1 MTLAVNLNNGDSSKS
16 HNGTFN
22 IFSRRYVATGIM
34 TREEGGLYRH
44 LFSMRQTG
52 DYDDLFDWMEDD
64 VRPLIPKVADLI
76 DKIHRL
82 IE

>member
-1 MTLAVNLNNGDSSKS
+1 M
-16 HNGTFN
+16 
-22 IFSRRYVATGIM
+22 ATGIM